1 MFNQKILCL
10 GTNDSSTDLEVS
22 KLAHTYH
29 TINHGLLDT
38 IDRDIEYGYYHTSVT
53 DLNSGQIVKLSEKF
67 DKIRLLDQPKEAWS
81 HWKVLLTS
89 FKVCK
94 ELDKRGYKIEYR
106 YNKNIK
112 SFNTF
117 YKLTHEENQSFCIY
131 PFVLLTE
138 DQGHVTTCARS
149 DSKIANS
156 IQEVG
161 NYKTNPKFRQIREK
175 MLRGEKVLPHCNTC
189 YNYEKKGI
197 ESSRQFETLEWASKL
212 NLESLEDLKKLDN
225 PSYYEIRLSNKCNLM
240 CRSCRPEHSH
250 LIEKEYKIHNIEH
263 PRPLPFKF
271 SNFSH
276 VDIKSLNNKSRIYLT
291 GGEPTVMQDF
301 YDFCEQCIALDHTDF
316 DFTIGTNAQ
325 TFTPKFWKTINQFT
339 NMNFSVSVDGFGKY
353 NDYQRWKSDFDTVMS
368 NSKKLEEQGH
378 NVTFLIV
385 PGIFNVT
392 NLHLLF
398 EYLDKHFPKTALYV
412 QINHNELQSAF
423 NHPRPDLVI
432 ESMKKCQQTKIY
444 HSDGR
449 SCKTTIDSILSY
461 YSNNPQLNLN
471 ILKRF
476 FEYNDKIDQARGVQ
490 LKDYIPELDEG
501 RKLFNG

>member
-1 MFNQKILCL
+1 MFKQKILCL
-10 GTNDSSTDLEVS
+10 GTNDSSTDLAVNN
-22 KLAHTYH
+22 LAQAYK

-38 IDRDIEYGYYHTSVT
+38 INTDIDVGYYHTSVA
-53 DLNSGQIVKLSEKF
+53 DLSSGEIVKLAEKF
-67 DKIRLLDQPKEAWS
+67 DKVRLLDQPRSEWS
-81 HWKVLLTS
+81 HWKILLTS
-89 FKVCK
+89 YKVCL
-94 ELDKRGYKIEYR
+94 ELEQKGIRVDYR
-106 YNKNIK
+106 HNKNTK

-117 YKLTHEENQSFCIY
+117 YKLTHSENSSFCIY

-149 DSKIANS
+149 STKIVDSIEA
-156 IQEVG
+156 VG
-161 NYKTNPKFRQIREK
+161 DYKTSPKFQEIRSK
-175 MLRGEKVLPHCNTC
+175 MLRGEKVLPHCRTC
-189 YNYEKKGI
+189 YEYEKKGI
-197 ESSRQFETLEWASKL
+197 ESSRQFETMDWVSKL
-212 NLESLEDLKKLDN
+212 ELESLEDLEKLEHPN
-225 PSYYEIRLSNKCNLM
+225 YYEIRLSNKCNLM

-271 SNFSH
+271 SSFSH

-301 YDFCEQCIALDHTDF
+301 YDFCEQCIELDHTDF

-325 TFTPKFWKTINQFT
+325 TFTPKFWKTINHFS
-339 NMNFSVSVDGFGKY
+339 NMNFSVSVDGYGKY
-353 NDYQRWKSDFDTVMS
+353 NDYQRWKSDFETVMA

-378 NVTFLIV
+378 NVTFLVV

-398 EYLDKHFPKTALYV
+398 EYFDTHFPRTALYV
-412 QINHNELQSAF
+412 QINHNELQSAY
-423 NHPRPDLVI
+423 NHPNPELVI

-449 SCKTTIDSILSY
+449 SCKTTIDSILAY
-461 YSNNPQLNLN
+461 YSKDPTLN
-471 ILKRF
+471 IRLLERF
-476 FEYNDKIDQARGVQ
+476 FEYNDKIDLARNVK
-490 LKDYIPELDEG
+490 LKDYIPELDQG
-501 RKLFNG
+501 RSLLTK